1 MESRNKGRSTGI
13 GSGPCNEAQ
22 RQNAQGLA
30 QCKGR
35 GIAGAPTP
43 PPSSSDFFKIAT
55 WIVRCLYQP
64 RKMGNTLQ
72 EMIGMKIDILGVAET
87 SWDGEGEFST
97 NIPETKDSLG
107 VCTQMEIR
115 SEEG

>member
-1 MESRNKGRSTGI
+1 
-13 GSGPCNEAQ
+13 
-22 RQNAQGLA
+22 
-30 QCKGR
+30 
-35 GIAGAPTP
+35 
-43 PPSSSDFFKIAT
+43 
-55 WIVRCLYQP
+55 
-64 RKMGNTLQ
+64 MGNTLQ

-107 VCTQMEIR
+107 FCAQMEIR